1 MIKISI
7 AILSFFMFVY
17 VGDLLLRELVSN
29 YTQAKPL
36 EIIDTGEKGHILSG
50 SQGRLAVY
58 GSPYL
63 GRTKKPKII
72 TLGGSIVREGFRPED
87 WGNLNHSFELHNLSV
102 GGTGIDGTIS
112 LWKHVEAAVPRAVSE
127 KSIIVVGVIFGMFHD
142 DSDYYIKKAEGALGI
157 FFKPEMNIWGWN
169 NLNNIKRATLPIFA
183 TEKFLMGGI
192 DSILKPLFPF
202 LYKNRYPLIKV
213 SKDVALARWS
223 VRMGGKLSTSNIE
236 KLLTL
241 SQLVRSAKF
250 KMIVVNFPLPSWHKK
265 GSPFDQQFQKLLPQV
280 MQRLTKED
288 DGVIFL
294 DFHNSFSDAH
304 FVDSAHLN
312 PEGAKYMSY
321 LLYRGL
327 KKRGLL

>member
-1 MIKISI
+1 MIKILI

-36 EIIDTGEKGHILSG
+36 EIIDTGKKGHVLSG

-87 WGNLNHSFELHNLSV
+87 WGNLNHSFELHNLGV

-142 DSDYYIKKAEGALGI
+142 
-157 FFKPEMNIWGWN
+157 
-169 NLNNIKRATLPIFA
+169 
-183 TEKFLMGGI
+183 
-192 DSILKPLFPF
+192 
-202 LYKNRYPLIKV
+202 
-213 SKDVALARWS
+213 
-223 VRMGGKLSTSNIE
+223 
-236 KLLTL
+236 
-241 SQLVRSAKF
+241 
-250 KMIVVNFPLPSWHKK
+250 
-265 GSPFDQQFQKLLPQV
+265 
-280 MQRLTKED
+280 
-288 DGVIFL
+288 
-294 DFHNSFSDAH
+294 
-304 FVDSAHLN
+304 
-312 PEGAKYMSY
+312 
-321 LLYRGL
+321 
-327 KKRGLL
+327 